1 MIKAVLFDLRGTLVD
16 VAKAQLATRDF
27 LYLQFGR
34 SLSREGFDDAFHASK
49 TEIIEK
55 LGRNSSIIN
64 WDLLI
69 ITNLMNRLNAK
80 IDGGKLEKM
89 MAEYNSI
96 FVSNVSLFLDV
107 EPCLR
112 FLKDKNLK
120 LGVVIEGT
128 SSREKAVLA
137 KLGLDK
143 FFNVV
148 VISEEVGHNKL
159 SLLPLQKAV
168 EKVGLPPGE
177 IIVVGDRIDKD
188 VAHANKLGCTS
199 VLIQRG
205 QKQSLENLQREAMP
219 NYVISKLT
227 ELANFIE

>member
-1 MIKAVLFDLRGTLVD
+1 MVKAVLFDLRGTLAD

-27 LYLQFGR
+27 LYSQFGR
-34 SLSREGFDDAFHASK
+34 SLSREAFDNAFHASK
-49 TEIIEK
+49 AEIVEK
-55 LGRNSSIIN
+55 LGRNSTIIN

-69 ITNLMNRLNAK
+69 ITNLMNRIGQK
-80 IDGGKLEKM
+80 IDGSRLEKLM
-89 MAEYNSI
+89 QEYNSI

-128 SSREKAVLA
+128 SARETAVLA

-159 SLLPLQKAV
+159 SPLPLQRAI
-168 EKVGLPPGE
+168 EKTALPPNE

-188 VAHANKLGCTS
+188 ISHANKLGCVS
-199 VLIQRG
+199 VLLQRG
-205 QKQSLENLQREAMP
+205 QSQNLQNVQREAMP
-219 NYVISKLT
+219 VHVIKKLT
-227 ELANFIE
+227 ELANFVD